1 MLLLS
6 NHLSAR
12 KERRSLFKLPQK
24 APNQGMG
31 EAAAGMDGEHSR
43 TVHTDGSSRD
53 LPRSCPLL
61 GLWEEE
67 LSCVHRWGRPQLQFP
82 ALPLAP
88 PCCWQSSPGA
98 ENSIVVIPHIY
109 AHSNVT
115 RASPESELIHSQ
127 GNVGLPLKSPGCQ
140 SIKAWGEMV
149 CNQVTLRSLV
159 CRPGSCTHVTPAASD
174 CSALVMGRWLGL
186 LDALWQ

>member
-6 NHLSAR
+6 SHLSAR

-31 EAAAGMDGEHSR
+31 EAASGMDGEHSR

-67 LSCVHRWGRPQLQFP
+67 LSCVHRWGRPQFQFP

-98 ENSIVVIPHIY
+98 ENSI
-109 AHSNVT
+109 AWSSLT
-115 RASPESELIHSQ
+115 FMLTAMSQ
-127 GNVGLPLKSPGCQ
+127 GLPPKVSSFILR
-140 SIKAWGEMV
+140 EM
-149 CNQVTLRSLV
+149 LASL
-159 CRPGSCTHVTPAASD
+159 
-174 CSALVMGRWLGL
+174 
-186 LDALWQ
+186 